1 MHQLFLLSSND
12 SISRKNVVFL
22 ANHKLGTVYR
32 RTVLQFQG
40 YDKKLLKNYV
50 KPLKFQFNQM
60 ANSLDWA
67 MAVPQ

>member
-1 MHQLFLLSSND
+1 MQCITFFLLSSND

-40 YDKKLLKNYV
+40 YDKKFTNNYMEFE
-50 KPLKFQFNQM
+50 FQLIFQQ
-60 ANSLDWA
+60 AS
-67 MAVPQ
+67 VV